1 MNARSARYGLLACL
15 ALPVT
20 ASALVFAINP
30 PPNEVGLQ
38 VGNPGAGVTTVAFAI
53 GVANA
58 GNGVAIAGAP
68 ANIPVVA
75 WARHGGCQ
83 VRNVVLT
90 VTTPASLAS
99 GGNTIPFN
107 AISWTTTDA
116 DIAPGTYAA
125 PGSVTIATFLNCQQI
140 SNQHTFSFD
149 NVGTYAGGTYSG
161 TATYT
166 VTMP

>member
-1 MNARSARYGLLACL
+1 MAHAI
-15 ALPVT
+15 T
-20 ASALVFAINP
+20 FAING

-53 GVANA
+53 TAANA
-58 GNGVAIAGAP
+58 GNGAP
-68 ANIPVVA
+68 ITGTPTNISVIA

-83 VRNVVLT
+83 ARNAMLT
-90 VTTPASLAS
+90 VSTPAALVS

-116 DIAPGTYAA
+116 DIAAGTYAA
-125 PGSVTIATFLNCQQI
+125 PGTVTLANFQNCQQI
-140 SNQHTFSFD
+140 SNQHTFIFG
-149 NVGTYAGGTYSG
+149 NVNTYAGGTYNG